1 MAIHELYAYLRV
13 KDAPSA
19 VAYYAKAFGAVEKF
33 RLTEPGGRIGH
44 LELDFGG
51 STILLSDEF
60 PEFGLVGPRTLGG
73 TPIQIH
79 IHVDDADEV
88 IATAV
93 EAGAEVVRKAEDKF
107 WGERLGVVRDPFG
120 HVWIVGHSIETVS
133 TDQMQRRYTES
144 AKKTKDV
151 GP

>member
-13 KDAPSA
+13 KDASSA
-19 VAYYAKAFGAVEKF
+19 VAYYANAFGAVEKF

-88 IATAV
+88 IAKAV

-120 HVWIVGHSIETVS
+120 HVWMVGHSIETVS